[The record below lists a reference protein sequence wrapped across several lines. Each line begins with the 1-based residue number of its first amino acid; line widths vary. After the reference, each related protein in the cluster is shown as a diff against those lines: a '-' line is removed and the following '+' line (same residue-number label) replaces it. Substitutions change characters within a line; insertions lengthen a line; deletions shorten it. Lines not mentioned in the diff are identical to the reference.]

1 MWFWLISSIAG
12 SIIGSATEGWFRD
25 TKVGVWFYAK
35 IDSLYTWASNR
46 YGLKILTDEEETM
59 KKFPQLIREQLE
71 IDEGIKH
78 ETYLGHLGYPTF
90 GIGHLDKR
98 LLTLEKKIEELENGP
113 RPK

>member
-59 KKFPQLIREQLE
+59 KKFPQLN
-71 IDEGIKH
+71 
-78 ETYLGHLGYPTF
+78 
-90 GIGHLDKR
+90 KR
-98 LLTLEKKIEELENGP
+98 LLTLEKKIEELENGT